1 MQDKRSGGRDRG
13 RKDEG
18 REKGNGVGWR
28 KEERK
33 KGGME
38 KGGPKEGSRSD
49 SPCPVCVYVLI

>member
-18 REKGNGVGWR
+18 REKA
-28 KEERK
+28 KEGGQERK

-38 KGGPKEGSRSD
+38 KGGPQEGSRSD